1 MSERRHGVPGNAPP
15 HHLRELAYWM
25 LEPARRLAN
34 PHFEGFERVPDHQRL
49 LFVGNHTLY
58 GVLDAPLLA
67 VELHRQCGL
76 WLRAL
81 GDHLHFKV
89 PLWREFLTTFGVA
102 EGTRAHCR
110 ELMGQGEPILVFP
123 GGGREVAKRKGELYQ
138 LVWKERMGFA
148 RMAAEFGYTIVPFAM
163 VGVEDA
169 YDIVLDADELLQTP
183 VGPVIEAL
191 GVRTDV
197 IMPLAT
203 GIGPTLV
210 PRPYRQYFCIGEPI
224 DASPLADQIDD
235 DEAIWALREQVR
247 VAVESGIASLRARQA
262 EDPQRV
268 RFPELFE
275 PPTSGSRRAS

>member
-1 MSERRHGVPGNAPP
+1 MSDHRRHGVPGAPP
-15 HHLRELAYWM
+15 PQHLRELAYWM
-25 LEPARRLAN
+25 LEPVRRLAN
-34 PHFEGFERVPDHQRL
+34 PHFEGFEHVPDHQRV
-49 LFVGNHTLY
+49 LFIGNHTLY

-67 VELHRQCGL
+67 VEIHKQRGL

-89 PLWREFLTTFGVA
+89 PVWREFLTTFGVA
-102 EGTRAHCR
+102 SGTRAHCR
-110 ELMGQGEPILVFP
+110 ELMGQGEPLLVFP

-148 RMAAEFGYTIVPFAM
+148 RMAVEFGYTIVPFAM

-169 YDIVLDADELLQTP
+169 YDIVLDADELLRAP
-183 VGPVIEAL
+183 VVGPAIEAL

-203 GIGPTLV
+203 GVGPTLI
-210 PRPYRQYFCIGEPI
+210 PRPVRQYFCIGEPI
-224 DASPLADQIDD
+224 ETASLAGLHDD
-235 DEAIWALREQVR
+235 DAACWALREQVR
-247 VAVESGIASLRARQA
+247 EAVEAGIARLKARQA

-275 PPTSGSRRAS
+275 PLDRAS